1 MLIVAFANKLLSDG
15 QPDLTALLT
24 HEDCIAHEVPRRHP
38 ESSARIQ
45 AILRHL
51 EETGLKQHVTALTP
65 DLVSYEHLARV
76 HTEVYVETLKQ
87 LSPAEGLVRL
97 DVDTAMGPTTLSA
110 ARRAA
115 GATTTAVDLAL
126 RNEHLRSFCVVRP
139 PGHHAETNHLMGFC
153 LFNSIAVAAD
163 YALDRVSRVAV
174 LDFDVHHGN
183 GTVEIFADRPEV
195 LVCSS
200 FQYPCYPYRLQEIE
214 RSNIVNTPL
223 PEGTGS
229 RDFRLAIERDWISA
243 IEKHKPELFLVSAGF
258 DAHQEDPF
266 AGLDLVDD
274 DYRWITNLIVDLSK
288 QFAGGRV
295 VSTLEGGYELNALA
309 RSAKIHLEALL

>member
-1 MLIVAFANKLLSDG
+1 MFENNFLIEG
-15 QPDLTALLT
+15 QPNLTALLT
-24 HEDCIAHEVPRRHP
+24 HDDCIAHEVPRRHP

-45 AILRHL
+45 AILHHL
-51 EETGLKQHVTALTP
+51 EETGLKQDVATFTP
-65 DLVSYEHLARV
+65 DLASYDQLARV
-76 HTEVYVETLKQ
+76 HTDAHVESLKQ
-87 LSPAEGLVRL
+87 LSPSEGLVRL
-97 DVDTAMGPTTLSA
+97 DIDTAMGPTTLSA
-110 ARRAA
+110 ARRAV

-126 RNEHLRSFCVVRP
+126 RDEHVRSFCVVRP
-139 PGHHAETNHLMGFC
+139 PGHHAETDHLMGFC

-163 YALDRVSRVAV
+163 YALDRVNRVAV

-200 FQYPCYPYRLQEIE
+200 FQYPCYPYRLQELK

-223 PEGTGS
+223 PAGTGS
-229 RDFRLAIERDWISA
+229 LDFRKAIERDWISA
-243 IEKHKPELFLVSAGF
+243 IEQHKPELFLVSAGF

-266 AGLDLVDD
+266 AELNLVDE
-274 DYRWITNLIVDLSK
+274 DYRWITDLIVDLSK

-309 RSAKIHLEALL
+309 RSARIHLESLL

>member
-1 MLIVAFANKLLSDG
+1 M
-15 QPDLTALLT
+15 TALLT
-24 HEDCIAHEVPRRHP
+24 HEDCVAHEVPRRHP
-38 ESSARIQ
+38 ESSARIH
-45 AILRHL
+45 AILGHL
-51 EETGLKQHVTALTP
+51 EETGLKQDVEVLAP
-65 DLVSYEHLARV
+65 DLVSYEHLVRV
-76 HTEVYVETLKQ
+76 HTEAHIEHLKE
-87 LSPAEGLVRL
+87 LSPSEGLVRL
-97 DVDTAMGPTTLSA
+97 DVDTAMGPTTLNA

-126 RNEHLRSFCVVRP
+126 GDKHRRSFCVVRP
-139 PGHHAETNHLMGFC
+139 PGHHAETDHLMGFC

-163 YALDRVSRVAV
+163 YALDRVNRVAV

-183 GTVEIFADRPEV
+183 GTAEIFADRPEV

-200 FQYPCYPYRLQEIE
+200 FQFPCYPYRLQELK

-223 PEGTGS
+223 PAGTGS
-229 RDFRLAIERDWISA
+229 RDFRAAIERDWISA
-243 IEKHKPELFLVSAGF
+243 IEQHKPELFLVSAGF

-266 AGLDLVDD
+266 AELSLLDE
-274 DYRWITNLIVDLSK
+274 DYRWITDLIVDLSK

-309 RSAKIHLEALL
+309 RSARIHLESLL

>member
-1 MLIVAFANKLLSDG
+1 M
-15 QPDLTALLT
+15 TALLT
-24 HEDCIAHEVPRRHP
+24 HKDCIAHEVPRRHP
-38 ESSARIQ
+38 ESSARIH
-45 AILRHL
+45 AILQHF
-51 EETGLKQHVTALTP
+51 EETCLLQEVATITP
-65 DLVSYEHLARV
+65 DLIPYEHLARV
-76 HTEVYVETLKQ
+76 HTDEYVENLKRM
-87 LSPAEGLVRL
+87 SPTEGLVRL

-115 GATTTAVDLAL
+115 GATTKAVDLAL
-126 RNEHLRSFCVVRP
+126 NHEHPRSFCVVRP
-139 PGHHAETNHLMGFC
+139 PGHHAETDHLMGFC

-163 YALDRVSRVAV
+163 YALDRVSRVAI

-183 GTVEIFADRPEV
+183 GTVDIFAERPEV

-200 FQYPCYPYRLQEIE
+200 FQFPCYPYRLQQLE
-214 RSNIVNTPL
+214 RENIVNTPL

-229 RDFRLAIERDWISA
+229 RDFRLAIERDWITA
-243 IEKHKPELFLVSAGF
+243 IEQHKPELFLVSAGF

-274 DYRWITNLIVDLSK
+274 DYRWITNLIVDLSN
-288 QFAGGRV
+288 QFAKGRI

-309 RSAKIHLEALL
+309 RSAKVHLESLL

>member
-1 MLIVAFANKLLSDG
+1 M
-15 QPDLTALLT
+15 TALLT
-24 HEDCIAHEVPRRHP
+24 HDDCIAHEVPRRHP
-38 ESSARIQ
+38 ESSARIH
-45 AILRHL
+45 AILHHL
-51 EETGLKQHVTALTP
+51 EETGLKQDVVAFTP
-65 DLVSYEHLARV
+65 DLASYDQLARV
-76 HTEVYVETLKQ
+76 HTTTHVETLKQ
-87 LSPAEGLVRL
+87 LSPSKGLVRL
-97 DVDTAMGPTTLSA
+97 DVDTAMGPTTLNA

-126 RNEHLRSFCVVRP
+126 RDEHVRSFCVVRP
-139 PGHHAETNHLMGFC
+139 PGHHAETDHLMGFC

-163 YALDRVSRVAV
+163 YALDRVKRVAV

-200 FQYPCYPYRLQEIE
+200 FQYPCYPYRLQELE
-214 RSNIVNTPL
+214 RPNIVNTPL
-223 PEGTGS
+223 PAGTGS
-229 RDFRLAIERDWISA
+229 RDFRKAIERDWLTA
-243 IEKHKPELFLVSAGF
+243 IEHHKPELFLVSAGF

-266 AGLDLVDD
+266 AELNLVDE
-274 DYRWITNLIVDLSK
+274 DYRWVTDLIVDLSK

-309 RSAKIHLEALL
+309 RSARVHLESLL

>member
-1 MLIVAFANKLLSDG
+1 M
-15 QPDLTALLT
+15 TALLT
-24 HEDCIAHEVPRRHP
+24 HEDCITHEVPRRHP

-45 AILRHL
+45 AILQHL
-51 EETGLKQHVTALTP
+51 EETGLMQEVATLTP
-65 DLVSYEHLARV
+65 NLVSYKHLARV
-76 HTEVYVETLKQ
+76 HTEAYVENLKQ
-87 LSPAEGLVRL
+87 LSPVEGLVRL

-126 RNEHLRSFCVVRP
+126 RDEHLRSFCVVRP
-139 PGHHAETNHLMGFC
+139 PGHHAETDHLMGFC

-163 YALDRVSRVAV
+163 YALDRVNRVAV

-223 PEGTGS
+223 PEGTRS
-229 RDFRLAIERDWISA
+229 RDFRMAIERDWISA

-266 AGLDLVDD
+266 AGLNLVDD
-274 DYRWITNLIVDLSK
+274 DYRWITELIVDLSK
-288 QFAGGRV
+288 QFAQGRI
-295 VSTLEGGYELNALA
+295 VSTLEGGYELSALA
-309 RSAKIHLEALL
+309 RSARIHLESLL